1 MNLLLDTHVLLW
13 EILGDPRLKLH
24 VRDALQDSENRLQLS
39 IASLWEI
46 STNLA
51 NGRLKLPDRNID
63 YILGFMERWR
73 IELLPVRV
81 EHIRAAAKL
90 PFHHGDPFDRMLVA
104 QANIEGLRLVSSD
117 EKVKMYRVD
126 IFW

>member
-1 MNLLLDTHVLLW
+1 MNLLLDTHALLW
-13 EILGDPRLKLH
+13 NIADDPRLKSR
-24 VRDALQDSENRLQLS
+24 VRIALEDSETRLVAS

-51 NGRLKLPDRNID
+51 NGRLRLPGQQLD
-63 YILGFMERWR
+63 YVLGFMERWR
-73 IELLPVRV
+73 IEMLPVRV

-90 PFHHGDPFDRMLVA
+90 PFHHGDPFDRMLVS
-104 QANIEGLRLVSSD
+104 QANVEGFRLVSNDS
-117 EKVKMYRVD
+117 KVRLYAVE

>member
-13 EILGDPRLKLH
+13 EILGDPRLKPH
-24 VRDALQDSENRLQLS
+24 VRDALKDGDNRLHLS

-51 NGRLKLPDRNID
+51 NRRLKLPDRNID
-63 YILGFMERWR
+63 YIVGFMERWR

-81 EHIRAAAKL
+81 EHIRAAAQL

>member
-13 EILGDPRLKLH
+13 EIQGDTRLKIQ
-24 VRDALQDSENRLQLS
+24 VRDALKDRDNRLILS
-39 IASLWEI
+39 LASLWEI

-51 NGRLKLPDRNID
+51 NGRLKLAGNDID
-63 YILGFMERWR
+63 YILGFIERWR

-81 EHIRAAAKL
+81 EHVREAAKL

-104 QANIEGLRLVSSD
+104 QANVEGFRLVSKD
-117 EKVKMYRVD
+117 EKVRMYEVD